1 MGIELGGNEMT
12 YTIVSAV
19 VLITAAAF
27 LMLWKRRD
35 TKGV

>member
-1 MGIELGGNEMT
+1 MT

-35 TKGV
+35 TTGA

>member
-1 MGIELGGNEMT
+1 MT
-12 YTIVSAV
+12 YTIVSIV
-19 VLITAAAF
+19 ILIAAAAF

>member
-1 MGIELGGNEMT
+1 MT
-12 YTIVSAV
+12 YTIVSAI
-19 VLITAAAF
+19 VLITAATF